1 MQSWKQLRRMPEH
14 LRKLVERELKCYPL
28 EKARLAKWKWDLA
41 ALERRFG
48 SYLEQEA
55 GGRLMEL
62 RRRIDQGERQ
72 VERIDGGLSALSGEE
87 RDLIKLRYFHRAG
100 FNDSQALIQL
110 CLYRTLYYR
119 LKGRALYKLA
129 VAMGEA

>member
-1 MQSWKQLRRMPEH
+1 MT
-14 LRKLVERELKCYPL
+14 EL
-28 EKARLAKWKWDLA
+28 
-41 ALERRFG
+41 
-48 SYLEQEA
+48 Q
-55 GGRLMEL
+55 
-62 RRRIDQGERQ
+62 RRIGDGERQ
-72 VERIDGGLSALSGEE
+72 VERVEGGLSALSGLE

-100 FNDSQALIQL
+100 FNDSQVLIQL